1 MKRAEEFRYK
11 LKDKKMPRKHFE
23 QKREMVR
30 YMWYKSHTDGGVKD
44 RVYRERND
52 SEIIEETGPGKR

>member
-1 MKRAEEFRYK
+1 MKLAEEFRYK
-11 LKDKKMPRKHFE
+11 RIDKKMPRKHFE

-30 YMWYKSHTDGGVKD
+30 YMWFSSHTDGGVKD
-44 RVYRERND
+44 RVSKERNG

>member
-1 MKRAEEFRYK
+1 
-11 LKDKKMPRKHFE
+11 MPRKHFE

-30 YMWYKSHTDGGVKD
+30 YMWYKSHTDGRVKD
-44 RVYRERND
+44 RVQRESNG